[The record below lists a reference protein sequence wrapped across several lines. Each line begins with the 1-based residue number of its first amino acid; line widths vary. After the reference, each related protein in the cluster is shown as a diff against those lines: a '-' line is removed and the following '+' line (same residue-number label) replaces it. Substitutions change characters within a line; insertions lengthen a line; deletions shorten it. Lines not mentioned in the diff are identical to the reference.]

1 MNVKKPSKDTTTLN
15 YPFQTK
21 KSRRLTLGNTKIT
34 TPTNLSSEQQY
45 EQKDQHAFAALIDDL
60 Q

>member
-1 MNVKKPSKDTTTLN
+1 MSKALKDITTLN
-15 YPFQTK
+15 YSFQTK
-21 KSRRLTLGNTKIT
+21 KSHRLTLGNTKT
-34 TPTNLSSEQQY
+34 TSPTNLSSEQQY